1 LRLYSRAEAVESIL
15 RYHSRVVEPLP
26 VGLYAGNGRLAVLE
40 DGSLGDVSFGIALG
54 FTVSE
59 ALEQLDLL
67 GVTEQQSVYLCTIV
81 DPGAKRVRDI
91 PVEVCALG
99 LDIAHAIARLSLALL
114 AVELFLLDTHG
125 DCFL

>member
-1 LRLYSRAEAVESIL
+1 L

-59 ALEQLDLL
+59 TLEQLDLL
-67 GVTEQQSVYLCTIV
+67 GVTEQRSVYLCTIM
-81 DPGAKRVRDI
+81 DPGAKK
-91 PVEVCALG
+91 L
-99 LDIAHAIARLSLALL
+99 
-114 AVELFLLDTHG
+114 
-125 DCFL
+125 